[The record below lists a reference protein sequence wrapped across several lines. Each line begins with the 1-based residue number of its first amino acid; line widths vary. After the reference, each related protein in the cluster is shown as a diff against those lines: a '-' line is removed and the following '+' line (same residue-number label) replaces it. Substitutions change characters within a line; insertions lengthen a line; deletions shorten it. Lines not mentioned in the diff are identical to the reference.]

1 MCGILASIN
10 NRNNTNDLMKS
21 LELLNHRGPD
31 QQHFYYD
38 EITGVFIGHKRLAI
52 NGGSSAH
59 QPIISEY
66 SAWVCAVNGE
76 IYNDA
81 AHLEKSGASFT
92 SRSDSEIALRGVE
105 LFGVNYLDELEGE
118 FALCLYNRKTDE
130 LYLARDRNG
139 SKPLYYYH
147 NNDCFIAASEI
158 KALLSAG
165 VPAVWN
171 EHYLVAKER
180 FLVGAK
186 ETFVKGVFS
195 VPPGHIVE
203 FTNQDL
209 KSYPFCKQSPF
220 NPDLFEQ
227 CDISYE
233 QATQEFSRQFE
244 QAVHKRIP
252 QERFAC
258 YLSSGIDSS
267 YISALSARLSDKA
280 ESFSIGFPNSPLDE
294 SLAAEKLAKQLGIK
308 HHTLRLDHNDLIRS
322 FEKSIYHAESIVP
335 NLNVAA
341 KYLLSRKVQESG
353 IRIALTGEGA
363 DESLLGYQFFQYDL
377 NSPLTQ
383 QGEHTP
389 LFEGQ
394 SILEAALNFTPSAI
408 LSATSNFQLFK
419 ALRSADFSDACYT
432 THLTAPHSDIITS
445 SIGYSQWL
453 HYNTVYQD
461 YNLLALGDKTEL
473 ANSIEGRQPFL
484 DNSLVAFIH
493 SLPTAFKYC
502 NGKNKRILRDAFTVN
517 FPHLHV
523 EQIKK
528 PFLAPTNLTKNIT
541 LYLLDELYE
550 LSSRES
556 QLGIYDI
563 DKVITFF
570 ESVVKN
576 QTQLDFSEDIIVCHF
591 LSILFLQKHF
601 NLET

>member
-1 MCGILASIN
+1 MCGILAAQYSKTSSLN
-10 NRNNTNDLMKS
+10 LPQALVSMK
-21 LELLNHRGPD
+21 HRGPD
-31 QQHFYYD
+31 Q
-38 EITGVFIGHKRLAI
+38 TGLYSDKNHNTYIGHNRLAI
-52 NGGSSAH
+52 NGGKIAT
-59 QPIISEY
+59 QPMLSDNTPWIIS
-66 SAWVCAVNGE
+66 VNGE
-76 IYNDA
+76 IYNDR
-81 AHLEKSGASFT
+81 EKLKAKGAVFQT
-92 SRSDSEIALRGVE
+92 NSDSEYVLKGIE
-105 LFGVNYLDELEGE
+105 LFGISFVASLDGE
-118 FALCLYNRKTDE
+118 FSLCTYNRE
-130 LYLARDRNG
+130 SNRLYLARDRNG

-147 NNDCFIAASEI
+147 NDDYFIAASEI

-171 EHYLVAKER
+171 KHYLVAKER

-203 FTNQDL
+203 HTNNEL
-209 KSYPFCKQSPF
+209 KSYPFCEQSPF
-220 NPDLFEQ
+220 NPDLFEP

-233 QATQEFSRQFE
+233 QATQEFSQQFE
-244 QAVHKRIP
+244 QAVNKRIP

-280 ESFSIGFPNSPLDE
+280 ESFSIGFPNNPLDE
-294 SLAAEKLAKQLGIK
+294 SLAAEKFAKQIGIK
-308 HHTLRLDHNDLIRS
+308 HHTLPLEHNDLIGS

-341 KYLLSRKVQESG
+341 KYLLSRKVKESG

-377 NSPLTQ
+377 SSPLTQ
-383 QGEHTP
+383 QSGPTP

-394 SILEAALNFTPSAI
+394 ATLETALNFTPSATI
-408 LSATSNFQLFK
+408 SAKSNAQLFK
-419 ALRSADFSDACYT
+419 SLRSADFSEACYT
-432 THLTAPHSDIITS
+432 THLVAPHSDIVTS

-493 SLPTAFKYC
+493 SLPTAFKYY

-541 LYLLDELYE
+541 LYLLDELHE
-550 LSSRES
+550 LSNRES

-563 DKVITFF
+563 DKVIAFF

-576 QTQLDFSEDIIVCHF
+576 QTQLDFSEDIVVCHF

-601 NLET
+601 NLEA